1 MKKSGSKTVFNSAE
15 EAWFRKAFN
24 IDLPHLGTACTILML
39 GSLNDSYAI
48 QHFLNIA
55 RKLPMIRFRLVLD
68 EKTDSSTIF
77 SGAGMVPPN
86 CTVYGAQEDHLPFY
100 QEAHLVLDLSS
111 NSEDSTLSDRNI
123 LESMACARPV
133 IVPDYAGRFSIV
145 TDGKEGYHINPDQ
158 ENRLLGAIRE
168 LCSDTKTYFRFAV
181 AAREKALH
189 FSAMQLKG

>member
-1 MKKSGSKTVFNSAE
+1 MKKSASKAVFSSAE
-15 EAWFRKAFN
+15 EAWFRKAFS
-24 IDLPHLGTACTILML
+24 IDIPHLGTACTILML
-39 GSLNDSYAI
+39 SSLNDNYAI

-86 CTVYGAQEDHLPFY
+86 CIVYGPQADHLPFY

-111 NSEDSTLSDRNI
+111 NSEEPTHSDRNI

-133 IVPDYAGRFSIV
+133 IVPDYEGRFSIV
-145 TDGKEGYHINPDQ
+145 TDGREGYHINPGQ
-158 ENRLLGAIRE
+158 ENRLSEAIRE
-168 LCSDTKTYFRFAV
+168 LCSDSKTYFRFAV

>member
-15 EAWFRKAFN
+15 EAWFRKAFSIN
-24 IDLPHLGTACTILML
+24 LPHLGTACTILML
-39 GSLNDSYAI
+39 GSLNDTYAI

-55 RKLPMIRFRLVLD
+55 RKLPMIRFRLLLD

-86 CTVYGAQEDHLPFY
+86 CIVYGAQQDHLPFY
-100 QEAHLVLDLSS
+100 ESAHLVLDLSS
-111 NSEDSTLSDRNI
+111 NSGDAAQSDRKI

-133 IVPDYAGRFSIV
+133 IVPDYAGRFNIV

-168 LCSDTKTYFRFAV
+168 LCSDAKTYFRFAV

-189 FSAMQLKG
+189 FSALQLKG